1 MLDVSP
7 NLPPPLPQQR
17 EAQYILTT
25 LKEHV
30 DAWTRVDTIL
40 EFSSNQ
46 QTKYYALQIL
56 EQVIETR
63 WRALP
68 RNQCDGI
75 RKYIVGLIIKISS
88 VPENLEREKVYL
100 RKLNFILVQVRC
112 VRGTGRVIELTL
124 DIRFMISD
132 ALVIFLMVMFMFRA
146 RVFGNMIFFSGR
158 RGM

>member
-1 MLDVSP
+1 M
-7 NLPPPLPQQR
+7 
-17 EAQYILTT
+17 LTT

-40 EFSSNQ
+40 EFSTNQ

-75 RKYIVGLIIKISS
+75 RKYIVGLIIKISP
-88 VPENLEREKVYL
+88 VPENLEREGVYL
-100 RKLNFILVQVRC
+100 RKLNFILVQVC
-112 VRGTGRVIELTL
+112 GHSPV
-124 DIRFMISD
+124 
-132 ALVIFLMVMFMFRA
+132 APRA
-146 RVFGNMIFFSGR
+146 RSESAPSR
-158 RGM
+158 RRLRW